1 MTNNKPYI
9 EYNDKRY
16 EFQANWKLRKEFNK
30 EVQQAQLE
38 VAKGLSREEI
48 EALEE
53 AQRYTL
59 EHPNLTE
66 KDMAE
71 LPKETQE
78 KYLKLANILTK
89 ADLSS
94 IYEKYCFK
102 MLNTTYGITQ
112 EDFEEM
118 LENFSEEYGIAQVE
132 ILLQKVCEKVFTQA
146 VEKEKKALPEWMK

>member
-1 MTNNKPYI
+1 M
-9 EYNDKRY
+9 
-16 EFQANWKLRKEFNK
+16 
-30 EVQQAQLE
+30 QQAQLE
-38 VAKGLSREEI
+38 LAKGLTREEV

-53 AQRYTL
+53 AQKYTL

-102 MLNTTYGITQ
+102 MLNTTYEITQ
-112 EDFEEM
+112 EYFEEM
-118 LENFSEEYGIAQVE
+118 LDNFSEEYGIAQVE
-132 ILLQKVCEKVFTQA
+132 LLLQKVCEKVFTQA
-146 VEKEKKALPEWMK
+146 VEKDKKALPEWMK